1 MNTPATLRATDTNRD
16 PLSGEPGAH
25 PLGTGLGAALG
36 GAAAGAATGTV
47 AGPIGTIVG
56 AALGAIVGGLAG
68 KSVAETLDPSLED
81 AYWRVNF
88 ADRPYVAAGS
98 TYDDYGP
105 AYGYGVASYGRYQGR
120 SFDELEANLAR
131 DWSSARGASNLD
143 WALARNAA
151 RDAWTRAGQPAKG

>member
-1 MNTPATLRATDTNRD
+1 M
-16 PLSGEPGAH
+16 
-25 PLGTGLGAALG
+25 
-36 GAAAGAATGTV
+36 
-47 AGPIGTIVG
+47 
-56 AALGAIVGGLAG
+56 
-68 KSVAETLDPSLED
+68 AETLDPSLED

-120 SFDELEANLAR
+120 SFDQLEANLAR
-131 DWSSARGASNLD
+131 AWSSARGASNLD